1 MPFGIVYLIQF
12 ISIIYCA
19 YAQSQSDEES
29 HAPVEWSPDEFHE
42 RLSVI
47 NFDNIDDIEKYY
59 SDNLHMIT
67 EKYGVL
73 LFMYAVFLTK
83 VNHKSIMNFNGMLT
97 NF

>member
-1 MPFGIVYLIQF
+1 MHTH
-12 ISIIYCA
+12 
-19 YAQSQSDEES
+19 SQSDEES

-47 NFDNIDDIEKYY
+47 YFDNIDDIEKYY
-59 SDNLHMIT
+59 SGNLHMLT

-83 VNHKSIMNFNGMLT
+83 VNNKSIIKFSRLFKT
-97 NF
+97 FFFLL